1 MPKQP
6 FYKIGSAFNQ
16 TIATVDKG
24 FLDPNRGKK
33 TAQGFVSYTDET
45 GKKAALDRNRT
56 NVKAFELRD
65 KKEYGD
71 MNLSQYSDFAKKQ
84 KAHYRTTGVWLSRD
98 KMEGFGKN
106 DKGGGVNRPSND
118 GNDGN
123 GGNGGNTS
131 TVTIPPGKADS
142 TKTVIET
149 ATPKA
154 EDTMQK
160 GLVREYET
168 GKGFT
173 GDVLDTQIVSQL
185 DKKNLKSFARKQK
198 KESIKLGATR
208 REARA
213 QKELIKAVGYK
224 AAAGINT
231 REFDASGKV
240 VREAD
245 TEGKGVGLQDVK
257 AGRARKKGAK
267 ATRRFNRLQH
277 RMKDYEG
284 HNIRKNEIG
293 SQYYGDK
300 DKFNQSTSGD
310 QRDASRLIKNKIT
323 PTTNN
328 NLGDVDPTGQNFG
341 NNKNN
346 TNNNKSKKK
355 EEVTKAGDLGFL
367 STR

>member
-1 MPKQP
+1 
-6 FYKIGSAFNQ
+6 
-16 TIATVDKG
+16 
-24 FLDPNRGKK
+24 
-33 TAQGFVSYTDET
+33 
-45 GKKAALDRNRT
+45 
-56 NVKAFELRD
+56 
-65 KKEYGD
+65 
-71 MNLSQYSDFAKKQ
+71 
-84 KAHYRTTGVWLSRD
+84 
-98 KMEGFGKN
+98 
-106 DKGGGVNRPSND
+106 
-118 GNDGN
+118 
-123 GGNGGNTS
+123 
-131 TVTIPPGKADS
+131 
-142 TKTVIET
+142 
-149 ATPKA
+149 
-154 EDTMQK
+154 MQK

-284 HNIRKNEIG
+284 HNIRKNEIC
-293 SQYYGDK
+293 SQYYGYK

-328 NLGDVDPTGQNFG
+328 NSGDVDPTGQNFG